1 MLSSI
6 GYAIT
11 GLTGALLLLI
21 GARALLAPKAA
32 ATSYGIPEVAG
43 LEPYM
48 TIKGGRDLG
57 LGAITVALM
66 ITASTH
72 ALGWFMLAGTV
83 IPLIDGINVLR
94 SGGPKAIAF
103 GVHHATA
110 VVMLIGA
117 GVLLAA

>member
-6 GYAIT
+6 GYGIT

-21 GARALLAPKAA
+21 GARAQLVPKAA
-32 ATSYGIPEVAG
+32 ATSYGIPEVPG

-48 TIKGGRDLG
+48 TIKAGRDLG

-66 ITASTH
+66 ITAPAHT
-72 ALGWFMLAGTV
+72 LGWFMLAGAV
-83 IPLIDGINVLR
+83 IPVIDGFNVLH
-94 SGGPKAIAF
+94 SGGPKATAF

-110 VVMLIGA
+110 AVMVIGA
-117 GVLLAA
+117 GLLLAA